1 MLSGSS
7 ALRVALPVTVTDWN
21 HVSLFTMSFPV
32 TILYACT
39 MSAWWRLSSSVRRP
53 TSFSL
58 SSYVFPSSPEIIFT
72 ALFCTFSRTS
82 LSPSCQGDHAGTA
95 NSRCGLTYWTY
106 SRTKTCLSLKWRARD
121 SCDSTVWGT
130 PTKRQVTKRQ
140 VSKRPVSKRLKRQ
153 VYKTSGLQNVRFT
166 KRQVVKTSG
175 LQNVRLQ
182 KKHPYIFCTC
192 GWWKSAGFVAAMF
205 AGCVL
210 NCKYVYFI
218 LTFTFPFTKAYTHGV
233 DRYSGR
239 NHLRWRIIYISI
251 NG

>member
-1 MLSGSS
+1 MK
-7 ALRVALPVTVTDWN
+7 W
-21 HVSLFTMSFPV
+21 F
-32 TILYACT
+32 
-39 MSAWWRLSSSVRRP
+39 
-53 TSFSL
+53 
-58 SSYVFPSSPEIIFT
+58 VFPQRFYC
-72 ALFCTFSRTS
+72 LTF
-82 LSPSCQGDHAGTA
+82 
-95 NSRCGLTYWTY
+95 
-106 SRTKTCLSLKWRARD
+106 
-121 SCDSTVWGT
+121 GT